1 MVIQL
6 KVFIALR
13 LQKIRSKQNTFV
25 LCLQCLPNSISNK
38 IQQFLD
44 ESQW

>member
-6 KVFIALR
+6 KGFVALR
-13 LQKIRSKQNTFV
+13 LQKIHSKQNTFV
-25 LCLQCLPNSISNK
+25 FCLQSLPNLIPNK

-44 ESQW
+44 ESKW